1 MRCFFLPRMKGFYV
15 VGNSFFVFFSIFV
28 FYDFGGLGAVFSHR
42 DYEHR
47 VRGDRPHI
55 LVVGELRGMSFK
67 PFYDDFDG
75 CWLIFHEY
83 LMILIIFLK
92 TDGFR
97 KTRFFDRSRSSR
109 AHWRVA
115 RQKTISKMVS
125 RARDVGETPSFFG
138 FEGFWL
144 DKTLFGGR

>member
-1 MRCFFLPRMKGFYV
+1 MFFFTSNEGILRCREFNFWI
-15 VGNSFFVFFSIFV
+15 FSIFV
-28 FYDFGGLGAVFSHR
+28 FCDFGGLGAVFSHR
-42 DYEHR
+42 DYENR

-75 CWLIFHEY
+75 FGLFFHEY

-125 RARDVGETPSFFG
+125 RARDVGETP
-138 FEGFWL
+138 
-144 DKTLFGGR
+144 